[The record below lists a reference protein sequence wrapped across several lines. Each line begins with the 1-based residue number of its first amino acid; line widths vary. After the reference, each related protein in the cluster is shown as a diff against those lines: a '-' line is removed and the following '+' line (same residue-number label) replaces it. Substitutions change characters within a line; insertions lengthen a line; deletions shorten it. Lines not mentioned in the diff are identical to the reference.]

1 MICFFSCSITASL
14 RPGLAYPL
22 GTRTGSLSI
31 ATWARSL
38 ETIKQYSTHRYL
50 VISRGA
56 SLLPPV
62 HEVSG
67 VNEVRA
73 ALKLFSDGERV
84 SPLGFFWFSLLLV
97 SLFLLSVISMCV
109 NLLSISV
116 NAVTA
121 EVSFSKSASG
131 MGNGDLL
138 TTGFF
143 LLALLLGWFV
153 FCHFRLTICHNLRLI
168 TIGGQMANGKWQ
180 MANGTSGIILERSS
194 FLIPSTSS
202 AKVNLGI

>member
-1 MICFFSCSITASL
+1 MIWIFCSITASL

-73 ALKLFSDGERV
+73 ALKFFSDGGRV
-84 SPLGFFWFSLLLV
+84 SPLGFCWFSLLLV
-97 SLFLLSVISMCV
+97 SLFFLSVISTCI

-131 MGNGDLL
+131 MENGDCLDCWLL
-138 TTGFF
+138 SSSSSPRVVC
-143 LLALLLGWFV
+143 LLPLPPYHLSQPQIDHHWW
-153 FCHFRLTICHNLRLI
+153 
-168 TIGGQMANGKWQ
+168 ANGKCYFR
-180 MANGTSGIILERSS
+180 NYS
-194 FLIPSTSS
+194 
-202 AKVNLGI
+202 

>member
-1 MICFFSCSITASL
+1 MIWIFCSITASL

-50 VISRGA
+50 VLSPEMISRGA

-73 ALKLFSDGERV
+73 ALKLFSDGGRI
-84 SPLGFFWFSLLLV
+84 SPLGFCWFSLLLV

-131 MGNGDLL
+131 MENGDCLDCWLL
-138 TTGFF
+138 SSSSSPRVVC
-143 LLALLLGWFV
+143 LLPLPPYHRSQPQIDHHWW
-153 FCHFRLTICHNLRLI
+153 
-168 TIGGQMANGKWQ
+168 ANGKWYFR
-180 MANGTSGIILERSS
+180 NYS
-194 FLIPSTSS
+194 
-202 AKVNLGI
+202 